1 MTIYLIFLFNLL
13 DYYFSQI
20 KKWIF
25 TRRITIKIKGE
36 RSKMK
41 ESFDN
46 EWIKKETKD
55 YFLLLFFENQKLIN
69 KKSLI
74 QRNPEQ

>member
-1 MTIYLIFLFNLL
+1 
-13 DYYFSQI
+13 
-20 KKWIF
+20 
-25 TRRITIKIKGE
+25 
-36 RSKMK
+36 MK
-41 ESFDN
+41 ESF